1 MVPIDST
8 KRRFSD
14 IWPQLAVSSCVLLAP
29 PILMAAGL
37 TYFGSPPPQSAPQ
50 AAGAASLEIGSKATS
65 LMQPEVSPGAS
76 FTAASTEQRPFIAD
90 VHPPVEPP
98 AQVDRRPAEAANDTS
113 ATVPE
118 RSPDTTRKVAREEPR
133 NGHGARRQRALS
145 DLFPFFRPSG
155 R

>member
-37 TYFGSPPPQSAPQ
+37 TYFGSPPMQSAPQ
-50 AAGAASLEIGSKATS
+50 AAGATNLETGSHANS
-65 LMQPEVSPGAS
+65 LMRPEVSPGAS
-76 FTAASTEQRPFIAD
+76 FTAASTEQRPFIAEA
-90 VHPPVEPP
+90 HPPIEPP
-98 AQVDRRPAEAANDTS
+98 TQVDRRPAEATNDTS

-118 RSPDTTRKVAREEPR
+118 RSPDATRKVARDEPR
-133 NGHGARRQRALS
+133 NGHGSRRQRTLS
-145 DLFPFFRPSG
+145 DIFPFLRPSG

>member
-37 TYFGSPPPQSAPQ
+37 TYFGSPPPQSTPQ
-50 AAGAASLEIGSKATS
+50 AAGAVSLQIGSQADS
-65 LMQPEVSPGAS
+65 LMRPEVSPGTS
-76 FTAASTEQRPFIAD
+76 FTAASTERRPFTAE
-90 VHPPVEPP
+90 VRAPVEPP
-98 AQVDRRPAEAANDTS
+98 AQVDRRPAEAVNDTS

-118 RSPDTTRKVAREEPR
+118 RSSDATRKVARDEPR
-133 NGHGARRQRALS
+133 NGHGSRRQRTLS
-145 DLFPFFRPSG
+145 DIFPFFRPSG